1 MTFLSAGVM
10 LALSS
15 DVNSHDRNASA
26 IGIIAAL
33 VRQSKGATFV
43 VVAMPIVGEARY
55 LSPLV
60 C

>member
-33 VRQSKGATFV
+33 VRQAVEGNDVRHHAYIGK
-43 VVAMPIVGEARY
+43 ARY